1 MSSPQYPYPPQP
13 PPGYGA
19 PPPPPASNL
28 KTALAAGAIV
38 ASLAANVF
46 LLFQV
51 RDLQTLTAKNQ
62 EIVQNQI
69 DTIKENST
77 VMTAAQKKHLDD
89 LKEDL
94 EARSR
99 QLNQAASQAK
109 KEAVTYAD
117 EKSKELASEQQKTAA
132 QLNSAVSEVSKKAD
146 TANAGVAAVN
156 TDVSGVKTDLSTAKT
171 SIDQA
176 RNDLNANIALLKKVQ
191 GDLGGTNSM
200 VATNAHELD
209 ELKKL
214 GQRNYVEFT
223 LRKQKEMQKVGNI
236 SMKLDKADFKKNRFT
251 LTVFADDKTWDK
263 KDRNTNEPLQFYV
276 SKSLYEIVVNTV
288 SKDEKTITGYLSMP
302 KYDAGR

>member
-1 MSSPQYPYPPQP
+1 MSSPQYPYPPPP

-19 PPPPPASNL
+19 PPPPASNL
-28 KTALAAGAIV
+28 KIALAAGAIV

-117 EKSKELASEQQKTAA
+117 EQAKKLEQENQITKQAVAQTNTALTDVR
-132 QLNSAVSEVSKKAD
+132 QRAD
-146 TANAGVAAVN
+146 TANAKLVDVG
-156 TDVSGVKTDLSTAKT
+156 TDVAGVKTDLASTKT
-171 SIDQA
+171 
-176 RNDLNANIALLKKVQ
+176 DLDKTKSDLKKVS
-191 GDLGGTNSM
+191 GDLGITNGY
-200 VATNAHELD
+200 VATSAKDIE
-209 ELKKL
+209 ELKRR
-214 GQRNYVEFT
+214 GEVSITEFS
-223 LRKQKEMQKVGNI
+223 LKKQKTMQKVGDI
-236 SMKLDKADFKKNRFT
+236 SMQLEKADPKKNRFNVI
-251 LTVFADDKTWDK
+251 LLADDKRVEK
-263 KDRNTNEPLQFYV
+263 KDRTVNEPLQFYV
-276 SKSLYEIVVNTV
+276 SKSLYQIVVISVN
-288 SKDEKTITGYLSMP
+288 KDQISGYLQTP
-302 KYDAGR
+302 KYMSR